1 MASPS
6 SRNQTQR
13 LVVSFATFAA
23 FAILVLS
30 GAAQSDRSHA
40 EALAKRAGER
50 LVALQREADRLA
62 SDERSLLNDLR
73 KLDVERQMRTEELM
87 RADAEA
93 AKVRA
98 DIDDAT
104 RRIGT
109 LQASEEAARP
119 ELRSRLVEMYK
130 LGKAR
135 YARVL
140 LSTPDL
146 RRIGQAARTVAAL
159 AKLDRER
166 LEQYQRTIEELTS
179 IRTTL
184 EQRQRQAAAARADAE
199 KAQLAAGRAAQA
211 KNDLVREID
220 RRRDLNAQLAS
231 ELQAAQSK
239 LQAALRDA
247 SGAASDSAAL
257 PIAPFRGDLGWPTAG
272 QLRRRFGG
280 PPMGVPTSSNGIEID
295 SDSGTPVVA
304 VHDGTVAFAGGFT
317 GYGNLVILDHGS
329 QAFSLYGD
337 LLDIAVAKGARI
349 DRGQPVGSVGP
360 LPSGGTGLYF
370 ELRIDGRP
378 VDPLQWLRHR

>member
-23 FAILVLS
+23 FAIFVLS

-104 RRIGT
+104 RRIDT

>member
-1 MASPS
+1 
-6 SRNQTQR
+6 
-13 LVVSFATFAA
+13 
-23 FAILVLS
+23 
-30 GAAQSDRSHA
+30 
-40 EALAKRAGER
+40 
-50 LVALQREADRLA
+50 
-62 SDERSLLNDLR
+62 
-73 KLDVERQMRTEELM
+73 M

-98 DIDDAT
+98 DINEAT
-104 RRIGT
+104 KRIDT
-109 LQASEEAARP
+109 LQASEAAARP
-119 ELRSRLVEMYK
+119 ELRARLVEMYK

-166 LEQYQRTIEELTS
+166 LAQHQRTVEELKS
-179 IRTTL
+179 SRTTL
-184 EQRQRQAAAARADAE
+184 EQRQRQAAAARADTE
-199 KAQLAAGRAAQA
+199 KAQLAAARAAQA

-231 ELQAAQSK
+231 ELQAAQLK
-239 LQAALRDA
+239 LQNALRDA
-247 SGAASDSAAL
+247 SSAASDTAAL
-257 PIAPFRGDLGWPTAG
+257 PIGPFRGDLGWPTTG
-272 QLRRRFGG
+272 QLRRRVGG
-280 PPMGVPTSSNGIEID
+280 PPLGVPTSSHGIEID
-295 SDSGTPVVA
+295 ADSGTPVVA
-304 VHDGTVAFAGGFT
+304 VHDGSVAFAGSFT

-337 LLDIAVAKGARI
+337 LLDIGVAKGARI

-378 VDPLQWLRHR
+378 VDPLQWLRRK

>member
-104 RRIGT
+104 RRIDT